1 MGRARDEHDRLVAD
15 LTRMIRERALRP
27 GERLGS
33 ERELAEHLGV
43 TRSTLRG
50 ALESLEAADS
60 IRRVMGRSGGV
71 YASDGRIERRLNT
84 IEGVPSMLRQ
94 QGIRS
99 HTEVLSVTLGVATPP
114 EMRALALGR
123 GGRVVR
129 IVRRRDAGGTPW
141 SLDTSVLP
149 AALVPG
155 IGALDLRDS
164 LYGLLAER
172 YDLVAAE
179 AEETIDI
186 VPAADEIA
194 RHLDIAESA
203 SVLQVWRTTRT
214 ADDRIFEYA
223 HDYFRADRTRVH
235 LQRYGQ
241 RWKRVRDAG

>member
-1 MGRARDEHDRLVAD
+1 VGRARDEHDRLVSD
-15 LTRMIRERALRP
+15 LTEMIRVRALRP

-71 YASDGRIERRLNT
+71 FASDGRIERRLNT

-99 HTEVLSVTLGVATPP
+99 HTEVLSVSLGVATPP
-114 EMRALALGR
+114 EQRALALDANA
-123 GGRVVR
+123 RVVR
-129 IVRRRDAGGTPW
+129 IVRRRDADGEPW

-149 AALVPG
+149 AAMVPG
-155 IGALDLRDS
+155 IGALDLRGS

-172 YDLVAAE
+172 YGLIAAE
-179 AEETIDI
+179 AEETIDV
-186 VPAADEIA
+186 VPATDEIA
-194 RHLDIAESA
+194 RHLDLVVDA
-203 SVLQVWRTTRT
+203 SVLQVWRTARA
-214 ADDRIFEYA
+214 ADDRAFEYA

-241 RWKRVRDAG
+241 RWKRVRGSG